1 MAFDVL
7 ETSRFLG
14 RPVRLFRFEL
24 QGLVWR
30 FAQSDRDV
38 IAGGET
44 WIAAQID
51 RDEIKQ
57 TAEKAK
63 DQLKIRMAYLRDPDA
78 PEQSLPVTQSL
89 GSIWH
94 PYIPSSAV
102 RVICLAAHAGD
113 AGAPVMEW
121 SGEARQPRFTDTE
134 LEITCLPGNAKAEAR
149 NQGMKFQRAC
159 SKTVYSTGVR
169 GCNLNPDALKID
181 TVVSAVSGLALTSA
195 AFASAPHSL
204 QQGWLY
210 WTRTDGVVER
220 RTIVKHDGATVHLL
234 YGGRGMVAGMSVSVL
249 PNCPGTWAACA
260 ARRINPEIHYGG
272 AIYEPVGNPYDGES
286 MSWG

>member
-1 MAFDVL
+1 M
-7 ETSRFLG
+7 SRFG
-14 RPVRLFRFEL
+14 GSNVRLFRFQL
-24 QGLVWR
+24 QGIVWM
-30 FAQSDRDV
+30 FAQADRTV
-38 IAGGET
+38 TTTGAVWT
-44 WIAAQID
+44 PAQIE
-51 RDEIKQ
+51 RDDIRQNSERAQDKI
-57 TAEKAK
+57 
-63 DQLKIRMAYLRDPDA
+63 KIRLAYVRDTSA
-78 PEQSLPVTQSL
+78 PPALLPATQGL
-89 GSIWH
+89 GDVWH

-102 RVICLAAHAGD
+102 RVSCYTLDA
-113 AGAPVMEW
+113 AGALNHDW
-121 SGEARQPRFTDTE
+121 SGEVRQPRFTDIE
-134 LEITCLPGNAKAEAR
+134 LELTCVPGSPKAEAR

-169 GCNLNPDALKID
+169 GCNLNPDTLKID
-181 TVVSAVSGLALTSA
+181 TVISAVSGLALTSA

-220 RTIVKHDGATVHLL
+220 RTIVKHDGDTVHVL

-272 AIYEPVGNPYDGES
+272 AIYEPISSPYDGES